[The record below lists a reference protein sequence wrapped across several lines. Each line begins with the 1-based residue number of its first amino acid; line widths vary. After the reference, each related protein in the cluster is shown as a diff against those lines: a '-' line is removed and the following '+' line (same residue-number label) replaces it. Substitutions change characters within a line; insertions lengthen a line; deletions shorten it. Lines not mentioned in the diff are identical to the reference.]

1 LKCQITPA
9 GLLFCKGSG
18 ENKRIWLRIKD
29 EWVPVNR
36 IRKITIESGLLCY
49 KVIMEVQNY
58 SYILSTFKKH
68 EEAEEYVR
76 QLVKTIIQQDMIEIE
91 TIQNA

>member
-1 LKCQITPA
+1 MSNNTSWFIILQRQWREQKNEEISEFEE
-9 GLLFCKGSG
+9 GG
-18 ENKRIWLRIKD
+18 
-29 EWVPVNR
+29 
-36 IRKITIESGLLCY
+36 
-49 KVIMEVQNY
+49 MEVQNY